1 MEKLK
6 KETIDTTIK
15 YIKNLFKLEKG
26 NKAIKEK
33 ILRDIRKVFKLEKEN
48 KATINIILR
57 DITNLFDHEKEENY
71 YKLVRV
77 SNFWSNK
84 YIEHESIGDRTKTL
98 SPEEYLN
105 KIWPYLKDPT
115 NNLNNL
121 KRGKLSLQ

>member
-1 MEKLK
+1 M
-6 KETIDTTIK
+6 
-15 YIKNLFKLEKG
+15 
-26 NKAIKEK
+26 
-33 ILRDIRKVFKLEKEN
+33 LRDIRKVFRLEKEN

-105 KIWPYLKDPT
+105 KIWPYLKDTT